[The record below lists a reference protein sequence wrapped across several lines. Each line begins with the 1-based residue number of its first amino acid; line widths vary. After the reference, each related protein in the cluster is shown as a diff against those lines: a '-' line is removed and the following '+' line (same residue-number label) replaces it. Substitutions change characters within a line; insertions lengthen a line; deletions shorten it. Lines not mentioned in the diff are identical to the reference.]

1 MSEFVTVQN
10 FVSEHLKSYTDD
22 GQVVELGPRGGP
34 LGVAE
39 MTTEEFEALQADY
52 GDKVGLVNRGA
63 QTVSKLVVQP
73 VHKAWVANMTGNP
86 DAPDEVMGMN
96 MAGQYVV
103 PEPNPN
109 KAPRTLY
116 IQRVGFGEDN
126 QRNNEGIYIRKMIP
140 GREVSVEP
148 FQQIEVTQAEATS
161 FGRID
166 DRMPDSHCGAT
177 MISRDISDLFQL
189 PLSAS
194 LDELRAHLEMMPE
207 GGPNFPAGKNVLG
220 ESEGEIRERLAGA
233 DKKVIAKAINDA
245 KVLTWK
251 RITLRLFNPR
261 VRVPTEKQ
269 YLAFVS
275 KKLPKGDGSAPAP
288 KKAKKPDSEVSA
300 LLEDL

>member
-10 FVSEHLKSYTDD
+10 FVSEHLKSYTED
-22 GQVVELGPRGGP
+22 GQIVELGPRGGP
-34 LGVAE
+34 LGVSE

-86 DAPDEVMGMN
+86 DAPTEVMGMN

-103 PEPNPN
+103 PEPNPSA
-109 KAPRTLY
+109 APRTLY

-140 GREVSVEP
+140 GREVSIEP
-148 FQQIEVTQAEATS
+148 FQQIEVTAAEAQA

-166 DRMPDSHCGAT
+166 DRMPDSHGGST

-207 GGPNFPAGKNVLG
+207 AGRNFPAGKKVLG
-220 ESEGEIRERLAGA
+220 PSEGEIRDSLAGA
-233 DKKVIAKAINDA
+233 DKKAIAKAINDA

-251 RITLRLFNPR
+251 RITLRLFNPA
-261 VRVPTEKQ
+261 VRVPTQKQ
-269 YLAFVS
+269 YEVFVS
-275 KKLPKGDGSAPAP
+275 KKLPPQGDAKPVTKP
-288 KKAKKPDSEVSA
+288 KKNSAVS
-300 LLEDL
+300 DLVDDL